1 MAIRCTIRAA
11 NVVNEYGQT
20 LAVGTIYTP
29 VNDDYALSLISQ
41 GKATDTDDYLGERV
55 NAPFDEVVYPVTPA
69 GYSLDASGNVTGL
82 VGPDGDEVS
91 TLVYSV
97 QQSSQDCFR
106 TGASVVGWALTNI
119 GGATATMAMDLAS
132 PLGGPALK
140 VTFPNDTG
148 TVDLD
153 ATGIEVPNFTSGR
166 GKVVVHAYVQNELEI
181 KQIRV
186 YAGTTSLTRN
196 MDRTYSLSNSNVFRA
211 NGDHII
217 PVHPDNAAAN
227 TLLTTDTLDTVRLR
241 MNAQSGGGAVWIG
254 GVYIPD
260 PEPEQWMVVTFDD
273 ADISLY
279 SRLYPLMADR
289 GLKWTLG
296 LNWNDVGT
304 NDALYVNFNQL
315 AAMYAAGIDIASHNR
330 TNTAYPDENPPTAQ
344 PNDAARLTYCTEYR
358 YCRGQL
364 LNLGYTRASGYH
376 PFVQGAFDGALCDAV
391 HAHGGRLFRSAST
404 ETNVEPFMLDKQIV
418 VSQRKLG
425 SAASLATA
433 KTWVDQAN
441 TRAQDVLLMGH
452 VLAASASSTITWAQ
466 TDFEALVD
474 YALAQGLRVGSVS
487 QWAQARGFV
496 V

>member
-1 MAIRCTIRAA
+1 MANHYILGIGHPITESDSQAA
-11 NVVNEYGQT
+11 PGALVEDSARN
-20 LAVGTIYTP
+20 LSM
-29 VNDDYALSLISQ
+29 LSLDG
-41 GKATDTDDYLGERV
+41 GKARPW
-55 NAPFDEVVYPVTPA
+55 A
-69 GYSLDASGNVTGL
+69 LDAN
-82 VGPDGDEVS
+82 PAA
-91 TLVYSV
+91 
-97 QQSSQDCFR
+97 QQCFR
-106 TGASVVGWALTNI
+106 TGASVVGWTLTNG

-148 TVDLD
+148 FVDLD
-153 ATGIEVPNFTSGR
+153 ATGIEVPNFTAGR
-166 GKVVVHAYVQNELEI
+166 GKVVVHAYVQNELEM

-186 YAGTTSLTRN
+186 YAGTASLTRN
-196 MDRTYSLSNSNVFRA
+196 MDRTYNLSNSNVFRA

-241 MNAQSGGGAVWIG
+241 MSAQSGGGAVWIG

-260 PEPEQWMVVTFDD
+260 PEPDPWMVVTFDD
-273 ADISLY
+273 ADASLY
-279 SRLYPLMADR
+279 SRLYPLMAAR
-289 GLKWTLG
+289 GLKWTIG
-296 LNWNDVGT
+296 LNWDDVGT

-344 PNDAARLTYCTEYR
+344 PSDAARLTYCTEYR

-376 PFVQGAFDGALCDAV
+376 PFVQGAFDGALCDAM

-404 ETNVEPFMLDKQIV
+404 ETNVEPFMLNKQIV

-425 SAASLATA
+425 SANSLATA

-452 VLAASASSTITWAQ
+452 VLAATASSTITWAQ

-474 YALAQGLRVGSVS
+474 YAIAQGLRVGSVS